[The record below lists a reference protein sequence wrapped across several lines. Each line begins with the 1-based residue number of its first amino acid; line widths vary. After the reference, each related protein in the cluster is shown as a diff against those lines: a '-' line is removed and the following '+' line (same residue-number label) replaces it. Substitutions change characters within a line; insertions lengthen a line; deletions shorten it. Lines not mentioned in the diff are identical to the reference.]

1 MKIPQFPF
9 YYYNFFL
16 KGCIFYNTANSFIDK
31 PVNIRYNVNMK
42 TNFFKSIRIFF
53 RALPHFILFELL
65 FKLMI
70 TALGAPLLTLLLKL
84 TMKISGVNYIS
95 DEKAWVYFKNPST
108 IILILLVLFFTAVF
122 TFVELSALT
131 ACFSYYAK
139 GEKITVGG
147 MFRSGFSAL
156 RKSFRKDGISSFLK
170 FMAFMP
176 LVQFT
181 LSSGAFMMPVMPILK
196 TVFKSVGT
204 APAIIV
210 YALLQ
215 ILLIFIAVS
224 YSYSLHFLF
233 LTDKSF
239 SECTKQSHR
248 LIDTRKKKIRQVFS
262 VILWTLFM
270 TALTALVTFAV
281 SFVILLFIKGF
292 SNPEKAFLSALKVLR
307 YAKQVFSAVSSFL
320 IAPAIMCRLTG
331 TFFSDIPPEEEINLP
346 DIKHTELKK
355 PAEAIIIIS
364 TISVTL
370 LLNYRYMKEF
380 YKGNI
385 SSLTGIVTRTQ
396 ITAHRGFSYAA
407 PENTMYAFEYAVESG
422 ADYIELDVQLTAD
435 EQVVVFH
442 DKEINRVT
450 DGTGKLSD
458 YTYAELQE
466 FSAGCKFRKTE
477 DFSDA
482 RIPLLSEVFD
492 TVGGEILYNVE
503 IKDNGNTK
511 LTTQKT
517 VELIEEYGLE
527 NSCYITSFSY
537 NILKEVK
544 RINPRIKTGL
554 IANTAAVT
562 SFARLK
568 SIDALSLNH
577 IFVNSAVVNEA
588 HRNGKRVFVWT
599 VDGTSDMQKMI
610 SLGVDNIITN
620 RPDRAAEIVYS
631 KSVSGKILMIL
642 KSIFST

>member
-1 MKIPQFPF
+1 M
-9 YYYNFFL
+9 
-16 KGCIFYNTANSFIDK
+16 G
-31 PVNIRYNVNMK
+31 YNVNMK
-42 TNFFKSIRIFF
+42 TNFFKSVRIFF
-53 RALPHFILFELL
+53 RALPQFILFELL

-70 TALGAPLLTLLLKL
+70 TAFGAPVLMLLLKL
-84 TMKISGVNYIS
+84 TMRISGVNYIS
-95 DEKAWVYFKNPST
+95 DEKAWVYLKNPST
-108 IILILLVLFFTAVF
+108 IILVLLVLFFTAVF

-139 GEKITVGG
+139 DKKITVGG
-147 MFRSGFSAL
+147 MFRSGFSTL
-156 RKSFRKDGISSFLK
+156 RKSFRKDGIFSFLK
-170 FMAFMP
+170 FMSFMP

-181 LSSGAFMMPVMPILK
+181 LSSGAFMMPIMPILK
-196 TVFKSVGT
+196 TVFKSIGT
-204 APAIIV
+204 APAVIV

-215 ILLIFIAVS
+215 ILLIFIVVS

-239 SECTKQSHR
+239 SECTKMSQQ
-248 LIDTRKKKIRQVFS
+248 LIDTQKKKVNQAFA
-262 VILWTLFM
+262 VILWGLFM
-270 TALTALVTFAV
+270 IVLTAFVTFAV
-281 SFVILLFIKGF
+281 SFIILLFIKGF
-292 SNPEKAFLSALKVLR
+292 SSPENAFLSAMKVLN
-307 YAKQVFSAVSSFL
+307 YAKQVFSAVSLFL

-331 TFFSDIPPEEEINLP
+331 KFFSDIPSEEDISLP
-346 DIKHTELKK
+346 DIKRTKLKK
-355 PAEAIIIIS
+355 PVRVIITMS
-364 TISVTL
+364 TIAATL
-370 LLNYRYMKEF
+370 LLNYNYMKEF
-380 YKGNI
+380 HKGNI
-385 SSLTGIVTRTQ
+385 SYFTGIITRTQ

-442 DKEINRVT
+442 DEKISRVT
-450 DGTGKLSD
+450 DGTGILSD

-466 FSAGCKFRKTE
+466 FSAGCKFRK
-477 DFSDA
+477 SDEFDNA
-482 RIPLLSEVFD
+482 KIPLLSDVFENIGD
-492 TVGGEILYNVE
+492 RILYNVE
-503 IKDNGNTK
+503 IKDKGNTK

-544 RINPRIKTGL
+544 KINPEIKTGL
-554 IANTAAVT
+554 IANSTAVT
-562 SFARLK
+562 SFAKLRN
-568 SIDALSLNH
+568 IDALSLNH

-620 RPDRAAEIVYS
+620 RPDKAEEIVYS
-631 KSVSGKILMIL
+631 KSMSEKILIIL
-642 KSIFST
+642 KSIFSV

>member
-1 MKIPQFPF
+1 
-9 YYYNFFL
+9 
-16 KGCIFYNTANSFIDK
+16 
-31 PVNIRYNVNMK
+31 MK

-70 TALGAPLLTLLLKL
+70 TAFGAPLLTLLLKL

-139 GEKITVGG
+139 GERITVDG

-156 RKSFRKDGISSFLK
+156 RKSFRKDGIFSFLK

-215 ILLIFIAVS
+215 ILLIFIVVS

-239 SECTKQSHR
+239 SECTKQSYR
-248 LIDTRKKKIRQVFS
+248 LIDTRKKKISQVLS
-262 VILWTLFM
+262 VILWTSFM

-331 TFFSDIPPEEEINLP
+331 KFFSDIPSEEEINLP
-346 DIKHTELKK
+346 DIKRTELKK
-355 PAEAIIIIS
+355 PTKAIIITS
-364 TISVTL
+364 TIAVTL

-385 SSLTGIVTRTQ
+385 SFFTGTVRTQ

-407 PENTMYAFEYAVESG
+407 PENTLYAFEYAVESG
-422 ADYIELDVQLTAD
+422 ADYIELDVQITAD

-450 DGTGKLSD
+450 NGTGKLSD

-482 RIPLLSEVFD
+482 KIPLLSEVFENI
-492 TVGGEILYNVE
+492 GNEILYNVE
-503 IKDNGNTK
+503 IKDKGNTK

-544 RINPRIKTGL
+544 KINPGIKTGL

-568 SIDALSLNH
+568 NIDALSLNH

-599 VDGTSDMQKMI
+599 VDGTGDMQKMI
-610 SLGVDNIITN
+610 SIGVDNIITN

>member
-1 MKIPQFPF
+1 M
-9 YYYNFFL
+9 
-16 KGCIFYNTANSFIDK
+16 G
-31 PVNIRYNVNMK
+31 YNVNMK
-42 TNFFKSIRIFF
+42 TNFFKSVRIFF

-70 TALGAPLLTLLLKL
+70 TAFGAPVLTLLLKL

-95 DEKAWVYFKNPST
+95 DEKAWVYLKNPST
-108 IILILLVLFFTAVF
+108 IILVLLVLFFTAVF

-131 ACFSYYAK
+131 ACFSCYAK
-139 GEKITVGG
+139 GERITVGG
-147 MFRSGFSAL
+147 MFRSGFAAL
-156 RKSFRKDGISSFLK
+156 GKSFRKDGIFSFLK
-170 FMAFMP
+170 FMTFMP

-181 LSSGAFMMPVMPILK
+181 LSSGAFMMPVLPILR
-196 TVFKSVGT
+196 TAFRSTGT
-204 APAIIV
+204 AVIV

-215 ILLIFIAVS
+215 ILLIFIVVS

-239 SECTKQSHR
+239 SECAKMSRQ
-248 LIDTRKKKIRQVFS
+248 IINTRKKKVKQAFS
-262 VILWTLFM
+262 VILWGLFM
-270 TALTALVTFAV
+270 IALTAFVTFAV
-281 SFVILLFIKGF
+281 SFVILLFIRGF
-292 SNPEKAFLSALKVLR
+292 SNPEKAFLSAVKVLN
-307 YAKQVFSAVSSFL
+307 YAEQVFSAVSLFL

-331 TFFSDIPPEEEINLP
+331 NFFSDIPSVNLP
-346 DIKHTELKK
+346 DIKRTRLKN
-355 PAEAIIIIS
+355 PTRVIITTS
-364 TISVTL
+364 TIAVTL
-370 LLNYRYMKEF
+370 LLNYSYMEEF

-385 SSLTGIVTRTQ
+385 DSFVGIVTRTQ

-442 DKEINRVT
+442 DEKINRVT
-450 DGTGKLSD
+450 DGTGILSD

-466 FSAGCKFRKTE
+466 LSAGCRF
-477 DFSDA
+477 DGFSDA
-482 RIPLLSEVFD
+482 KIPLLSDVFGNIGD
-492 TVGGEILYNVE
+492 DILYNVE
-503 IKDNGNTK
+503 IKDKGNTH

-517 VELIEEYGLE
+517 VALIEEYGLE
-527 NSCYITSFSY
+527 NSCYVTSFSY

-544 RINPRIKTGL
+544 KINPEIKTGL
-554 IANTAAVT
+554 IANSAAVT
-562 SFARLK
+562 SFTRLRN
-568 SIDALSLNH
+568 IDALSLNH

-620 RPDRAAEIVYS
+620 RPDKATEIVYS
-631 KSVSGKILMIL
+631 KSISGKILMIL
-642 KSIFST
+642 KSIFSV